1 MIDSIS
7 SFLETVVGL
16 LQTGIN
22 GLVDAL
28 ATVFNGAG
36 EGAGE

>member
-7 SFLETVVGL
+7 SFLETVVSL
-16 LQTGIN
+16 LKTGIT

-28 ATVFNGAG
+28 ATVFNGAS
-36 EGAGE
+36 EAN